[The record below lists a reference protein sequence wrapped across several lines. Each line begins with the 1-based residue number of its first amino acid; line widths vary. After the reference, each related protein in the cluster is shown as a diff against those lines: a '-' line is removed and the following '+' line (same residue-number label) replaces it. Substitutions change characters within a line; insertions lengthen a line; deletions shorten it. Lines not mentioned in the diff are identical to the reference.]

1 MIRYLRN
8 NTSKK
13 ERWILLLIILI
24 SLGLRIGYLVELSQT
39 LFLTQL
45 RLDELFHRNW
55 AQSIAGG
62 NIIGDVT
69 FFRAPLYAYWL
80 GLNFALSGS
89 DVIIPRLIQHVV
101 GTLSI
106 LFLYFLGRH
115 LFGKRAAFWSSL
127 ILAVYPP
134 LIYTENKFLFESI
147 LLPLL
152 ILFFTLWY
160 YSKRNPK
167 PVLIFL
173 LGLLMG
179 LICITRPLFLPFIF
193 LLAII
198 ITVSFE
204 RNRGKKYTPRLGLL
218 FFFGAILTIA
228 PVTVRNYIIGDD
240 FVLIASQGGINFYFG
255 NNPSADGFSATMP
268 GIAGNRWGNTDVEQP
283 VAQQLG
289 YRPTASEIDS
299 YWRSEGAKFIRNSPA
314 DFAVLLAKKLYFFWN
329 SIEIPNNSS
338 FYLYEKFS
346 YILQY
351 IPVGFWIL
359 GPLGLFGIWIA
370 WREKRGLTIA
380 AFIAAYMILVILFF
394 VCDRFRLPVI
404 PFLSLF
410 AGLTIVR
417 MWELWKAHAQKRFI
431 QWGCVIVFFFIIVNI
446 NIAGFQRGNPA
457 ADHFAVGNLELYAGD
472 YRNAISHYEKIPSM
486 NIAIPDVHLNWGIA
500 EWRLGNYEGAVQQFH
515 KELAFYP
522 ESYDALAD
530 IAHLYALTGNPQ
542 QAVWYSQRAIRL
554 KPYSPLAYV
563 DYAIALSELSQYN
576 TAEST
581 LTAFSRSYHQDGI
594 YEESVLAGIQ
604 LLQGKTETAESTYR
618 SILARIEINRQPGY
632 EPEYQYSR
640 EYRIGGSW
648 DVFKAKVHYSMGHI
662 FVQRQNQ
669 DSAIAY
675 FRQAVILYPS
685 FAEAWIDLGTS
696 LQMSGDLTN
705 ADSSLRT
712 GLRLQPGNYQGWYNY
727 GLLMAAKNNTAMAES
742 AFQRAISLN
751 PEFLPAQEELS
762 SLRDAR

>member
-1 MIRYLRN
+1 
-8 NTSKK
+8 
-13 ERWILLLIILI
+13 
-24 SLGLRIGYLVELSQT
+24 
-39 LFLTQL
+39 
-45 RLDELFHRNW
+45 
-55 AQSIAGG
+55 
-62 NIIGDVT
+62 
-69 FFRAPLYAYWL
+69 
-80 GLNFALSGS
+80 
-89 DVIIPRLIQHVV
+89 
-101 GTLSI
+101 
-106 LFLYFLGRH
+106 
-115 LFGKRAAFWSSL
+115 
-127 ILAVYPP
+127 
-134 LIYTENKFLFESI
+134 
-147 LLPLL
+147 
-152 ILFFTLWY
+152 
-160 YSKRNPK
+160 
-167 PVLIFL
+167 
-173 LGLLMG
+173 
-179 LICITRPLFLPFIF
+179 
-193 LLAII
+193 
-198 ITVSFE
+198 
-204 RNRGKKYTPRLGLL
+204 
-218 FFFGAILTIA
+218 
-228 PVTVRNYIIGDD
+228 
-240 FVLIASQGGINFYFG
+240 
-255 NNPSADGFSATMP
+255 
-268 GIAGNRWGNTDVEQP
+268 
-283 VAQQLG
+283 
-289 YRPTASEIDS
+289 
-299 YWRSEGAKFIRNSPA
+299 
-314 DFAVLLAKKLYFFWN
+314 
-329 SIEIPNNSS
+329 
-338 FYLYEKFS
+338 
-346 YILQY
+346 
-351 IPVGFWIL
+351 
-359 GPLGLFGIWIA
+359 
-370 WREKRGLTIA
+370 
-380 AFIAAYMILVILFF
+380 
-394 VCDRFRLPVI
+394 
-404 PFLSLF
+404 
-410 AGLTIVR
+410 
-417 MWELWKAHAQKRFI
+417 
-431 QWGCVIVFFFIIVNI
+431 
-446 NIAGFQRGNPA
+446 
-457 ADHFAVGNLELYAGD
+457 
-472 YRNAISHYEKIPSM
+472 M

-522 ESYDALAD
+522 QSYDALAD

-675 FRQAVILYPS
+675 FRQAVMLNPS

-696 LQMSGDLTN
+696 FQMSGDFTK

-727 GLLMAAKNNTAMAES
+727 GLLMSAKNNTSMAES